1 MQYGHIDCV
10 DDDNDDDYYYYY
22 YCNFD
27 DDGDN
32 ACDDDD
38 DDDDDDDISYV
49 LHYLMLHRRINSNT
63 NMFLISQMIHT
74 S

>member
-1 MQYGHIDCV
+1 MQYGYIDCV
-10 DDDNDDDYYYYY
+10 DDDNDDYYYYHF
-22 YCNFD
+22 NFD

-38 DDDDDDDISYV
+38 DDDNISYV

-63 NMFLISQMIHT
+63 NMSLISQMIHT